1 MEYFKKLQCY
11 KPKKAIIDSPIS
23 IEEVALLQNS
33 VDKDILGRIKFIN
46 RSQQSIIAI
55 FVHLSAFNIAGEN
68 VPVEKERYIYQDM
81 KIDSGELYGN
91 KIPLHLPDD
100 TRLLTVKL
108 EKIVFEN
115 GEIWD
120 ASTGIECEYISQ
132 EEIDIPAYVIE
143 KVQEELLPHFS
154 HMEYVHYFYEEG
166 QNFWECTCGK
176 INGMLNKK
184 CSFCQNDRQSQK
196 EYLVQDKMIPLIAKK
211 EQEKQAEDEEKARQK
226 AEAERL
232 KKEEQQREYERKQKE
247 WAKLD
252 AEREKER
259 QELERRR
266 KKQKRTWIYIGIIT
280 VIAICVIMIVSF
292 YHQKKV
298 NNEIYNNAQELLK
311 SGDYDKAIEE
321 WNRILSY
328 EDSETQIKETTYEK
342 AMNLFENK
350 QYQNAIDEWEKIED
364 YKDSKEMV
372 VQANAEWVYKPVDEY
387 LDKNEF
393 DDARKTLE
401 RMFDVHTD
409 ENAKKKLDE
418 INQIEYGYNQEN
430 IKQYFVN
437 PDSKDAIMIS
447 NILACK
453 NKNTEYF
460 ERYTGISLADLET
473 YESKYPNYKGEYL
486 IKYTKNDM
494 NLFDQDGSLEIYFKK
509 ESIED
514 EYLLNDFFFSFD
526 KQLDNM
532 QEFCISNVKKMLG
545 KDYDSYRDD
554 HNYGVSCDWKYEF
567 LSVSVMDIGL
577 NTNVA
582 ATDICFE

>member
-1 MEYFKKLQCY
+1 MCMEYFKKLQCY

-33 VDKDILGRIKFIN
+33 VDKDILGRIRFIN

-55 FVHLSAFNIAGEN
+55 FIHLSASNIAGEN

-100 TRLLTVKL
+100 TRLLTVEL
-108 EKIVFEN
+108 EKVVFEN
-115 GEIWD
+115 GEVWD
-120 ASTGIECEYISQ
+120 ATTGTECEYIPQ

-143 KVQEELLPHFS
+143 KVQEELSPHFS

-176 INGMLNKK
+176 INSVLNKK

-196 EYLVQDKMIPLIAKK
+196 EYLVQDRLISMIAQKK
-211 EQEKQAEDEEKARQK
+211 LDKQVEDEEKVRQE

-232 KKEEQQREYERKQKE
+232 RKEEEQREYERKQKE

-280 VIAICVIMIVSF
+280 VIVICVIMIVSF

-298 NNEIYNNAQELLK
+298 NNEIYNNAQELLE

-328 EDSETQIKETTYEK
+328 EDSAAQIKEATYEK
-342 AMNLFENK
+342 AMSLYENK
-350 QYQNAIDEWEKIED
+350 KYNEAIETWQGISD
-364 YKDSKEMV
+364 YKDSSEQMTIAEEIDDIQKKNKEIISIFKDEKSKNSKYIAKVLSYVGKDEAFMKTYGKFDFDAMEMDDSGNNVICYDKKGKLNGYSGAYSILFHKDDKECYGV
-372 VQANAEWVYKPVDEY
+372 VFKFD
-387 LDKNEF
+387 LDS
-393 DDARKTLE
+393 
-401 RMFDVHTD
+401 
-409 ENAKKKLDE
+409 
-418 INQIEYGYNQEN
+418 IEYDGN
-430 IKQYFVN
+430 IAMKV
-437 PDSKDAIMIS
+437 A
-447 NILACK
+447 A
-453 NKNTEYF
+453 
-460 ERYTGISLADLET
+460 
-473 YESKYPNYKGEYL
+473 
-486 IKYTKNDM
+486 
-494 NLFDQDGSLEIYFKK
+494 NLMGRSYDRQT
-509 ESIED
+509 
-514 EYLLNDFFFSFD
+514 
-526 KQLDNM
+526 
-532 QEFCISNVKKMLG
+532 
-545 KDYDSYRDD
+545 DYD
-554 HNYGVSCDWKYEF
+554 GVYTYYWETDTVRECRLMINTGYSAYPTTSKA
-567 LSVSVMDIGL
+567 SVSMGFLEYD
-577 NTNVA
+577 
-582 ATDICFE
+582 

>member
-1 MEYFKKLQCY
+1 MCMEYFKKLQCY

-81 KIDSGELYGN
+81 KIDSVELYGN

-100 TRLLTVKL
+100 TRLLTVEL
-108 EKIVFEN
+108 EKVVFEN

-120 ASTGIECEYISQ
+120 VATGTECEYIPQ

-143 KVQEELLPHFS
+143 KVQEELSPHFS

-196 EYLVQDKMIPLIAKK
+196 EYLVQDKLIPLIAKK

-298 NNEIYNNAQELLK
+298 NNEIYHNAQDLLK
-311 SGDYDKAIEE
+311 SGNYDKAIEE

-328 EDSETQIKETTYEK
+328 EDSETQVKEATYEK

-350 QYQNAIDEWEKIED
+350 KYDEAIEIWQDISD
-364 YKDSKEMV
+364 YKDSNE
-372 VQANAEWVYKPVDEY
+372 QI
-387 LDKNEF
+387 DK
-393 DDARKTLE
+393 AHLE
-401 RMFDVHTD
+401 
-409 ENAKKKLDE
+409 KKLDGVRE
-418 INQIEYGYNQEN
+418 KYKKALKIFSEKNEKSEEAKYIAKILSYVGEDEEFMKQYGKFDFDSMEKDTSDYCISYSKKGKFNGYNVT
-430 IKQYFVN
+430 Y
-437 PDSKDAIMIS
+437 
-447 NILACK
+447 NIL
-453 NKNTEYF
+453 
-460 ERYTGISLADLET
+460 
-473 YESKYPNYKGEYL
+473 
-486 IKYTKNDM
+486 
-494 NLFDQDGSLEIYFKK
+494 FKK
-509 ESIED
+509 ENGYCYGINFDFDMVAMNYSPYTSIDVVSDFMGRTYDKEED
-514 EYLLNDFFFSFD
+514 D
-526 KQLDNM
+526 KSIDM
-532 QEFCISNVKKMLG
+532 SEFYW
-545 KDYDSYRDD
+545 DT
-554 HNYGVSCDWKYEF
+554 
-567 LSVSVMDIGL
+567 L
-577 NTNVA
+577 NT
-582 ATDICFE
+582 DIIDTCSLMIFNTYGGSACMRFLIM

>member
-1 MEYFKKLQCY
+1 MCMEYFKKLQCY

-33 VDKDILGRIKFIN
+33 VDKDILGRIRFIN

-55 FVHLSAFNIAGEN
+55 FIHLSASNIAGEN
-68 VPVEKERYIYQDM
+68 VPIEKERYIYQDM

-100 TRLLTVKL
+100 TRLLTVEL
-108 EKIVFEN
+108 EKVVFEN
-115 GEIWD
+115 GEIGD
-120 ASTGIECEYISQ
+120 VATGTECEYIPQ

-143 KVQEELLPHFS
+143 KVQEELSPHFS

-176 INGMLNKK
+176 INSVLNKK

-196 EYLVQDKMIPLIAKK
+196 EYLVQDRLISMIAQKK
-211 EQEKQAEDEEKARQK
+211 LDKQVEDEEKVRQE

-232 KKEEQQREYERKQKE
+232 RKEEEQREYERKQKE

-280 VIAICVIMIVSF
+280 VIVICVIMIVSF

-328 EDSETQIKETTYEK
+328 EDSATQIKEATYEK
-342 AMNLFENK
+342 AMSLYENK
-350 QYQNAIDEWEKIED
+350 KYNEAIETWQGISD
-364 YKDSKEMV
+364 YKDSSEQINNAYLEIEN
-372 VQANAEWVYKPVDEY
+372 VQREEALK
-387 LDKNEF
+387 
-393 DDARKTLE
+393 
-401 RMFDVHTD
+401 DV
-409 ENAKKKLDE
+409 KKKYKETLLLFKDKK
-418 INQIEYGYNQEN
+418 Y
-430 IKQYFVN
+430 
-437 PDSKDAIMIS
+437 KDAKYIS
-447 NILACK
+447 KVISYAGKDAEFMKTYGKFDFDSMEKKDDGKSAISYSKRGKLNGYSGTYNILFHQNDEKC
-453 NKNTEYF
+453 Y
-460 ERYTGISLADLET
+460 GITFIFDLEDID
-473 YESKYPNYKGEYL
+473 YNGNIAIDVISELLGRKY
-486 IKYTKNDM
+486 D
-494 NLFDQDGSLEIYFKK
+494 
-509 ESIED
+509 
-514 EYLLNDFFFSFD
+514 
-526 KQLDNM
+526 
-532 QEFCISNVKKMLG
+532 ISSQPSSS
-545 KDYDSYRDD
+545 SYRF
-554 HNYGVSCDWKYEF
+554 DW
-567 LSVSVMDIGL
+567 
-577 NTNVA
+577 N
-582 ATDICFE
+582 TDIIGQCRLLITTYGSSSVNMGFFEYKFMGNN